1 MSALFTQICY
11 GEIMKKI
18 TIHLFL
24 IFFSFHL
31 PSYSNDLKE
40 FVIEDMSIGD
50 SLLDYINEKEI
61 IKFNI
66 DSNNN
71 RKFKRIQLLSS
82 YSLLLKT
89 YDGMHIYIDPN
100 DKEYVI
106 YGIAAMLNFENDI
119 SNCIIK
125 KDKILEEVKK
135 IFKNPEIVVK
145 NGNHQDDKTGKSK
158 TYRNLIGISSNSEF
172 YELELGCYD
181 WSEEM
186 KFRDHFRI
194 SISTDELNKTL

>member
-1 MSALFTQICY
+1 MR
-11 GEIMKKI
+11 KI
-18 TIHLFL
+18 TTYLFL

-50 SLLDYINEKEI
+50 SLLDYINKKEI

-66 DSNNN
+66 DSNNDK
-71 RKFKRIQLLSS
+71 KFKRIQLLSS

-135 IFKNPEIVVK
+135 IFKNPEIIVE

-158 TYRNLIGISSNSEF
+158 TYRNLIGINTNSEF

-194 SISTDELNKTL
+194 SISTDELNKSL